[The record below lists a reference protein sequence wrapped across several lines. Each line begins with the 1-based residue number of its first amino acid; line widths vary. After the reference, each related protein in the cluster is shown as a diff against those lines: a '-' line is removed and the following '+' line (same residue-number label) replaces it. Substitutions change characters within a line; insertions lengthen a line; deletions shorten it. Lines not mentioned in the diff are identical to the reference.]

1 MKTQVENIRTEI
13 KRLEQLKD
21 NNYQAGDY
29 TFSYGDAE
37 KEIEELDNKINSAIE
52 NLANQYNLTFGDILE
67 AVYNDEVL
75 QLIISDLKLTEEEVK
90 PLHRFRVR
98 SIEMILNNIKEN
110 GFASVFY
117 PYNYIRDIKQHYGIN
132 LKVDECH
139 RIVYDN

>member
-13 KRLEQLKD
+13 KKLEELKD

-29 TFSYGDAE
+29 SFNYGDAE

-52 NLANQYNLTFGDILE
+52 NLANQYSLTFGDVLE

-75 QLIISDLKLTEEEVK
+75 QLIISDLNIVEEEIK

-98 SIEMILNNIKEN
+98 SIEIILNNIKEN
-110 GFASVFY
+110 GFASLFY
-117 PYNYIRDIKQHYGIN
+117 PYNYIRDIKQHYGIH

-139 RIVYDN
+139 RVVYDK

>member
-29 TFSYGDAE
+29 SFNYGDAE

-98 SIEMILNNIKEN
+98 SIEIILSDIEKN

-117 PYNYIRDIKQHYGIN
+117 PYNFVNDIKEHYGIDV
-132 LKVDECH
+132 KVDESL
-139 RIVYDN
+139 RIVRNK

>member
-29 TFSYGDAE
+29 TFSYGNAE
-37 KEIEELDNKINSAIE
+37 QEIEELDNKINSAIE

-132 LKVDECH
+132 LKVDECY